1 MRGFL
6 GFTRIF
12 VSIIIFFVSFNLYSA
27 SKKMSND
34 FPQTAAA
41 EALAKIDRGLSEK
54 HQKWVLE
61 GVFAYSNS
69 LLSISNDNFQQLIS
83 KIDSV
88 IAEERNA
95 AARSVL
101 YGYEAL
107 MFDSYKDDV
116 IDASRTVSV
125 EELPEDYSEWSVA
138 QCNNHIY
145 MLIDKAFEPADD
157 LWKCATKTLIPAFAR
172 DGKEYG
178 VFIPNIYCY
187 LTNSLSRI
195 DKRGDS
201 VKARYDYIVEHG
213 DDCLKIYYSIKRGDL
228 NGKSLAEVMTLFTA
242 WQHSP

>member
-1 MRGFL
+1 MM
-6 GFTRIF
+6 
-12 VSIIIFFVSFNLYSA
+12 N
-27 SKKMSND
+27 KD
-34 FPQTAAA
+34 FPQTEAAA
-41 EALAKIDRGLSEK
+41 ALAKIDRGLNEK
-54 HQKWVLE
+54 HPKMVLG
-61 GVFAYSNS
+61 GVFAYSES
-69 LLSISNDNFQQLIS
+69 MISISNDNFPKVIA

-88 IAEERNA
+88 IAVEENA

-172 DGKEYG
+172 DGMYPSSG
-178 VFIPNIYCY
+178 Y
-187 LTNSLSRI
+187 
-195 DKRGDS
+195 
-201 VKARYDYIVEHG
+201 
-213 DDCLKIYYSIKRGDL
+213 
-228 NGKSLAEVMTLFTA
+228 
-242 WQHSP
+242 